1 MFPFPV
7 GSGAFSFR
15 VVQSSE
21 MSVVEVT
28 VKVPTTSLRS
38 GMSTLKRLSVKGIR
52 EVEDIGKLT

>member
-1 MFPFPV
+1 MLPFPV

-21 MSVVEVT
+21 ISVVEVT

-38 GMSTLKRLSVKGIR
+38 GMSTLKWLSVKGIR
-52 EVEDIGKLT
+52 EIQDTGKLT